1 MSQQKQAPLPRQEFQ
16 EWLENAAVP
25 VLVLQKGKHL
35 GSVVK
40 VPATPEIDYLFG
52 CETFYGE
59 RISWS
64 DRLEFCGLYDRQH
77 QALHLLDDPLPNFV
91 SGLTEEECQDSTAFG
106 KRIAQEVDRYVEA
119 AISNERSR
127 LSVRELTSERNI
139 NSYRYYK
146 GTEAGREAAS
156 LVFSGEKPDVQFHS
170 EYYTSLTEDTLL
182 SYLKSPEDYIKTT
195 AEQYMRDN
203 QEEFLAQFLKK
214 DALLAEYQ
222 MLSQDSDAPVY
233 RMRAITDALQKSGA
247 KTVNVTVQKNGVE
260 LTFKTSAES
269 LKGLKSQYST
279 WYIAPSDRLQ
289 FRHLFGAGSD
299 YSAEDIIR
307 IAYGRSTLY
316 EAPSAPAEDIEMQG
330 MGFDLAHRYEPDCD
344 DAYQDIVDYIRFEQ
358 ETSKMW
364 PWLISGDEMLAQETT
379 LREIAG
385 RLTAAGEWDTE
396 SIYESLTEAFGNNLS
411 LDKQSKDDTKEEERN
426 INIKQDQLDLLWQ
439 LEEFRKKH
447 EHQAEPSDWAIRMCE
462 AFVARSMGF
471 TDRVQWTELLR
482 QKGETLFTFDW
493 KSGSVSDHV
502 VQWCKENNRNWRYSH
517 LGELQVAHGGEWRKV
532 DYFCRDGSETR
543 VYFPPKPVQEHQLQA
558 LAEDPAI
565 HLRDLLMLGLPDH
578 DVYLVH
584 AAEDV
589 GWVPAADL
597 PRLTAQGKEEF
608 SALLDAKI
616 AAIRPGPYG
625 VELVL
630 DGVNS
635 QLLAQYDETLANSSR
650 AEHAMEL
657 FL

>member
-247 KTVNVTVQKNGVE
+247 KTVNVTV
-260 LTFKTSAES
+260 
-269 LKGLKSQYST
+269 
-279 WYIAPSDRLQ
+279 
-289 FRHLFGAGSD
+289 
-299 YSAEDIIR
+299 
-307 IAYGRSTLY
+307 
-316 EAPSAPAEDIEMQG
+316 
-330 MGFDLAHRYEPDCD
+330 C
-344 DAYQDIVDYIRFEQ
+344 
-358 ETSKMW
+358 
-364 PWLISGDEMLAQETT
+364 
-379 LREIAG
+379 
-385 RLTAAGEWDTE
+385 
-396 SIYESLTEAFGNNLS
+396 
-411 LDKQSKDDTKEEERN
+411 
-426 INIKQDQLDLLWQ
+426 
-439 LEEFRKKH
+439 
-447 EHQAEPSDWAIRMCE
+447 
-462 AFVARSMGF
+462 
-471 TDRVQWTELLR
+471 
-482 QKGETLFTFDW
+482 
-493 KSGSVSDHV
+493 
-502 VQWCKENNRNWRYSH
+502 
-517 LGELQVAHGGEWRKV
+517 
-532 DYFCRDGSETR
+532 
-543 VYFPPKPVQEHQLQA
+543 
-558 LAEDPAI
+558 
-565 HLRDLLMLGLPDH
+565 
-578 DVYLVH
+578 
-584 AAEDV
+584 
-589 GWVPAADL
+589 
-597 PRLTAQGKEEF
+597 
-608 SALLDAKI
+608 
-616 AAIRPGPYG
+616 
-625 VELVL
+625 
-630 DGVNS
+630 
-635 QLLAQYDETLANSSR
+635 
-650 AEHAMEL
+650 
-657 FL
+657 

>member
-40 VPATPEIDYLFG
+40 VPATPEIDYHFG

-247 KTVNVTVQKNGVE
+247 KTVNVTVQKDGVE

-279 WYIAPSDRLQ
+279 WYIAPSDRLR

-330 MGFDLAHRYEPDCD
+330 M
-344 DAYQDIVDYIRFEQ
+344 
-358 ETSKMW
+358 
-364 PWLISGDEMLAQETT
+364 
-379 LREIAG
+379 
-385 RLTAAGEWDTE
+385 
-396 SIYESLTEAFGNNLS
+396 SL
-411 LDKQSKDDTKEEERN
+411 
-426 INIKQDQLDLLWQ
+426 
-439 LEEFRKKH
+439 
-447 EHQAEPSDWAIRMCE
+447 
-462 AFVARSMGF
+462 
-471 TDRVQWTELLR
+471 
-482 QKGETLFTFDW
+482 
-493 KSGSVSDHV
+493 
-502 VQWCKENNRNWRYSH
+502 
-517 LGELQVAHGGEWRKV
+517 
-532 DYFCRDGSETR
+532 
-543 VYFPPKPVQEHQLQA
+543 
-558 LAEDPAI
+558 
-565 HLRDLLMLGLPDH
+565 
-578 DVYLVH
+578 
-584 AAEDV
+584 
-589 GWVPAADL
+589 
-597 PRLTAQGKEEF
+597 
-608 SALLDAKI
+608 
-616 AAIRPGPYG
+616 
-625 VELVL
+625 
-630 DGVNS
+630 
-635 QLLAQYDETLANSSR
+635 
-650 AEHAMEL
+650 
-657 FL
+657 

>member
-91 SGLTEEECQDSTAFG
+91 SGLPEEECQDSTAFG
-106 KRIAQEVDRYVEA
+106 KRIAQ
-119 AISNERSR
+119 
-127 LSVRELTSERNI
+127 
-139 NSYRYYK
+139 
-146 GTEAGREAAS
+146 
-156 LVFSGEKPDVQFHS
+156 
-170 EYYTSLTEDTLL
+170 EDTLL

-247 KTVNVTVQKNGVE
+247 KTVNVTVQKDGVE

-330 MGFDLAHRYEPDCD
+330 M
-344 DAYQDIVDYIRFEQ
+344 
-358 ETSKMW
+358 
-364 PWLISGDEMLAQETT
+364 
-379 LREIAG
+379 
-385 RLTAAGEWDTE
+385 
-396 SIYESLTEAFGNNLS
+396 SL
-411 LDKQSKDDTKEEERN
+411 
-426 INIKQDQLDLLWQ
+426 
-439 LEEFRKKH
+439 
-447 EHQAEPSDWAIRMCE
+447 
-462 AFVARSMGF
+462 
-471 TDRVQWTELLR
+471 
-482 QKGETLFTFDW
+482 
-493 KSGSVSDHV
+493 
-502 VQWCKENNRNWRYSH
+502 
-517 LGELQVAHGGEWRKV
+517 
-532 DYFCRDGSETR
+532 
-543 VYFPPKPVQEHQLQA
+543 
-558 LAEDPAI
+558 
-565 HLRDLLMLGLPDH
+565 
-578 DVYLVH
+578 
-584 AAEDV
+584 
-589 GWVPAADL
+589 
-597 PRLTAQGKEEF
+597 
-608 SALLDAKI
+608 
-616 AAIRPGPYG
+616 
-625 VELVL
+625 
-630 DGVNS
+630 
-635 QLLAQYDETLANSSR
+635 
-650 AEHAMEL
+650 
-657 FL
+657 

>member
-64 DRLEFCGLYDRQH
+64 DRLEFCGRQALLAMLRVKELGS
-77 QALHLLDDPLPNFV
+77 QFTLHLLDDPLPNFV

-170 EYYTSLTEDTLL
+170 EYYTSLTEDALL

-233 RMRAITDALQKSGA
+233 RLGA
-247 KTVNVTVQKNGVE
+247 
-260 LTFKTSAES
+260 F
-269 LKGLKSQYST
+269 
-279 WYIAPSDRLQ
+279 
-289 FRHLFGAGSD
+289 
-299 YSAEDIIR
+299 
-307 IAYGRSTLY
+307 
-316 EAPSAPAEDIEMQG
+316 
-330 MGFDLAHRYEPDCD
+330 
-344 DAYQDIVDYIRFEQ
+344 
-358 ETSKMW
+358 
-364 PWLISGDEMLAQETT
+364 
-379 LREIAG
+379 
-385 RLTAAGEWDTE
+385 
-396 SIYESLTEAFGNNLS
+396 
-411 LDKQSKDDTKEEERN
+411 
-426 INIKQDQLDLLWQ
+426 
-439 LEEFRKKH
+439 
-447 EHQAEPSDWAIRMCE
+447 
-462 AFVARSMGF
+462 
-471 TDRVQWTELLR
+471 
-482 QKGETLFTFDW
+482 
-493 KSGSVSDHV
+493 
-502 VQWCKENNRNWRYSH
+502 
-517 LGELQVAHGGEWRKV
+517 
-532 DYFCRDGSETR
+532 
-543 VYFPPKPVQEHQLQA
+543 
-558 LAEDPAI
+558 
-565 HLRDLLMLGLPDH
+565 
-578 DVYLVH
+578 
-584 AAEDV
+584 
-589 GWVPAADL
+589 
-597 PRLTAQGKEEF
+597 
-608 SALLDAKI
+608 
-616 AAIRPGPYG
+616 
-625 VELVL
+625 
-630 DGVNS
+630 
-635 QLLAQYDETLANSSR
+635 
-650 AEHAMEL
+650 
-657 FL
+657 

>member
-247 KTVNVTVQKNGVE
+247 KTVNVTVSMR
-260 LTFKTSAES
+260 FF
-269 LKGLKSQYST
+269 
-279 WYIAPSDRLQ
+279 PR
-289 FRHLFGAGSD
+289 
-299 YSAEDIIR
+299 
-307 IAYGRSTLY
+307 
-316 EAPSAPAEDIEMQG
+316 
-330 MGFDLAHRYEPDCD
+330 EPDSP
-344 DAYQDIVDYIRFEQ
+344 FF
-358 ETSKMW
+358 K
-364 PWLISGDEMLAQETT
+364 
-379 LREIAG
+379 
-385 RLTAAGEWDTE
+385 RLK
-396 SIYESLTEAFGNNLS
+396 YF
-411 LDKQSKDDTKEEERN
+411 
-426 INIKQDQLDLLWQ
+426 
-439 LEEFRKKH
+439 
-447 EHQAEPSDWAIRMCE
+447 SDSSCGIMP
-462 AFVARSMGF
+462 
-471 TDRVQWTELLR
+471 
-482 QKGETLFTFDW
+482 
-493 KSGSVSDHV
+493 
-502 VQWCKENNRNWRYSH
+502 
-517 LGELQVAHGGEWRKV
+517 
-532 DYFCRDGSETR
+532 RDSSRSET
-543 VYFPPKPVQEHQLQA
+543 
-558 LAEDPAI
+558 I
-565 HLRDLLMLGLPDH
+565 SLLL
-578 DVYLVH
+578 
-584 AAEDV
+584 
-589 GWVPAADL
+589 
-597 PRLTAQGKEEF
+597 LT
-608 SALLDAKI
+608 
-616 AAIRPGPYG
+616 
-625 VELVL
+625 
-630 DGVNS
+630 
-635 QLLAQYDETLANSSR
+635 
-650 AEHAMEL
+650 
-657 FL
+657 

>member
-247 KTVNVTVQKNGVE
+247 KTVNVTVQK
-260 LTFKTSAES
+260 
-269 LKGLKSQYST
+269 
-279 WYIAPSDRLQ
+279 
-289 FRHLFGAGSD
+289 
-299 YSAEDIIR
+299 
-307 IAYGRSTLY
+307 
-316 EAPSAPAEDIEMQG
+316 
-330 MGFDLAHRYEPDCD
+330 
-344 DAYQDIVDYIRFEQ
+344 
-358 ETSKMW
+358 
-364 PWLISGDEMLAQETT
+364 
-379 LREIAG
+379 
-385 RLTAAGEWDTE
+385 
-396 SIYESLTEAFGNNLS
+396 LS
-411 LDKQSKDDTKEEERN
+411 LIHIS
-426 INIKQDQLDLLWQ
+426 
-439 LEEFRKKH
+439 
-447 EHQAEPSDWAIRMCE
+447 EPTR
-462 AFVARSMGF
+462 RS
-471 TDRVQWTELLR
+471 
-482 QKGETLFTFDW
+482 
-493 KSGSVSDHV
+493 
-502 VQWCKENNRNWRYSH
+502 
-517 LGELQVAHGGEWRKV
+517 
-532 DYFCRDGSETR
+532 
-543 VYFPPKPVQEHQLQA
+543 
-558 LAEDPAI
+558 
-565 HLRDLLMLGLPDH
+565 
-578 DVYLVH
+578 
-584 AAEDV
+584 
-589 GWVPAADL
+589 
-597 PRLTAQGKEEF
+597 
-608 SALLDAKI
+608 
-616 AAIRPGPYG
+616 
-625 VELVL
+625 
-630 DGVNS
+630 
-635 QLLAQYDETLANSSR
+635 
-650 AEHAMEL
+650 
-657 FL
+657 